1 VDLRPGFE
9 ALLRELVA
17 LGAPASL
24 IKQVAEMEAPE
35 VRTWIETVDESPYAV
50 SEWAEA
56 LVQFS
61 NWERTRRP
69 LPLKQKREYLCCCVE
84 GSGGSS
90 SLLPLT
96 SLLEHYL
103 NTHGVSE

>member
-1 VDLRPGFE
+1 MDLRPGFE
-9 ALLRELVA
+9 ALLRELVT

-35 VRTWIETVDESPYAV
+35 VRNWIETVDDSPYSV

-61 NWERTRRP
+61 NWERTGRS

-84 GSGGSS
+84 GTGGQSA
-90 SLLPLT
+90 LLPLT

-103 NTHGVSE
+103 NTHGVRD

>member
-1 VDLRPGFE
+1 MDLRPGFE

-35 VRTWIETVDESPYAV
+35 VRNWIETIDESPYAV

-56 LVQFS
+56 LIRFS
-61 NWERTRRP
+61 NWELNRRT
-69 LPLKQKREYLCCCVE
+69 LPLKQKREYLNCCVE
-84 GSGGSS
+84 GTGGAS

-103 NTHGVSE
+103 DTHGVRD